1 MTTQPAQPPAD
12 ADRIAVLERQLAA
25 ATVERSALAERL
37 RDAELSLQR
46 VRAAYEKAL
55 EQLALQRRRVFVA
68 GSERRDDEGAQLAF
82 EAMVEQVR
90 KLSEQLDAAA
100 AVAGDDAGDEDD
112 KDASSERKRSRSPRG
127 RRDLAET
134 DLPVERIE
142 VLDETLEGVATR
154 INFEES
160 SRLGYR
166 KGGPCRIVIA
176 RAVYKS
182 ESEAEA
188 TDSASATPGVF
199 PGGRQNGVRSVEP
212 TPG

>member
-68 GSERRDDEGAQLAF
+68 SSERREDDGAQLAF
-82 EAMVEQVR
+82 DAMVEQVR

-100 AVAGDDAGDEDD
+100 AAAGEDPGGLVLRLTAGRYSSSVAG
-112 KDASSERKRSRSPRG
+112 S
-127 RRDLAET
+127 
-134 DLPVERIE
+134 
-142 VLDETLEGVATR
+142 
-154 INFEES
+154 
-160 SRLGYR
+160 
-166 KGGPCRIVIA
+166 
-176 RAVYKS
+176 
-182 ESEAEA
+182 
-188 TDSASATPGVF
+188 
-199 PGGRQNGVRSVEP
+199 
-212 TPG
+212 